1 MPKIV
6 NFGSGMGGFDA
17 VVHLAEISNDPL
29 GQNQQEITFQINH
42 EGSVR
47 LAKLAREASI
57 RRFVR
62 AVTKMERR

>member
-6 NFGSGMGGFDA
+6 IFGSGMGGF
-17 VVHLAEISNDPL
+17 EP
-29 GQNQQEITFQINH
+29 EITFQFNH

-47 LAKLAREASI
+47 LAKLAREAGI
-57 RRFVR
+57 RRLVR